1 MSEPTGRPPALDE
14 RLLAVAVELTRL
26 GRRVDELGGTVN
38 ALVAELRGEAA
49 AGVPGGVAEGAL
61 AGPRE
66 APRPSADASRPP
78 VPPRVSRPY
87 TTDPVAT
94 LWTPPSG
101 VSAAPA
107 GGPWGPPPPGF
118 GPPAHQ
124 GFQYAAPIGPRPPTP
139 VERLRGRL
147 SGPALLAVTGA
158 AVTLLGVV
166 LLLVLA
172 ATRGWF
178 SPPGRVAAGAM
189 LGAALVGL
197 ALRLHRRPEARTGAL
212 ALAATGITALY
223 LTVAAATALHALL
236 PEVGGLV
243 AALAVAAGGV
253 VLADR
258 WRSRAL
264 AVGTVVGGALLAPFV
279 ADGPGP
285 LLVALV
291 VVLQA
296 AALPAVVRRGW
307 GVLAATAATAPAL
320 YGLVGPFDPAGE
332 PLGPA
337 VATAAAALVVGL
349 APAVLPERPGRRP
362 APVAAAWVVAAA
374 PLPLLAL
381 AARTDRWPGAGLA
394 LLAAVALLALAIPTG
409 RAAVRLTALAAG
421 SVAVLEATVVAFD
434 GATLDA
440 VLLGEGLV
448 LLAAA
453 ALLRSRPA
461 LLAGG
466 GFAAVGYLGAL
477 AGGLPDP
484 TAVPPSPVPF
494 RGLVLAVL
502 VLAAAVAALVAAGRS
517 RLVRAD
523 ARTAVL
529 WVPLALVA
537 LHGATATVVTAALL
551 VSPDRAGFLAGHAL
565 VTVSWTV
572 AALVLLARGIARPA
586 LRAAGAVL
594 VAAAVGKLVLFDLLA
609 LDGLARVVAFLGAGL
624 VLLAAGH
631 RYARLVAR
639 GADGGRT
646 GGEERGQE

>member
-14 RLLAVAVELTRL
+14 RLLSVALELTRL

-38 ALVAELRGEAA
+38 ALVAELRGGAA
-49 AGVPGGVAEGAL
+49 GGVPGGLAEGSA
-61 AGPRE
+61 AGPAE
-66 APRPSADASRPP
+66 AARPSADASGPP
-78 VPPRVSRPY
+78 VPPRVSRHY
-87 TTDPVAT
+87 TPDPVAT

-101 VSAAPA
+101 VSSAPV
-107 GGPWGPPPPGF
+107 GGPWGPVHP
-118 GPPAHQ
+118 
-124 GFQYAAPIGPRPPTP
+124 GFQYPAPIGPRPPTL

-172 ATRGWF
+172 ASRGWF
-178 SPPGRVAAGAM
+178 SPSGRVAAGAL
-189 LGAALVGL
+189 LGAVLVGL

-212 ALAATGITALY
+212 ALAGTGITTLY
-223 LTVAAATALHALL
+223 LTVAAATALYDLL
-236 PEVGGLV
+236 PDVAGLV

-258 WRSRAL
+258 RRSQAL
-264 AVGTVVGGALLAPFV
+264 AVGTVVGAALLAPFV

-296 AALPAVVRRGW
+296 AAVPAVVRQGW
-307 GVLAATAATAPAL
+307 GGLAATAATAPAL
-320 YGLVGPFDPAGE
+320 YGLVDPYDE
-332 PLGPA
+332 PLVPA
-337 VATAAAALVVGL
+337 IAAAVAALVVGL
-349 APAVLPERPGRRP
+349 VPTPLLDRLLDRPGHRT
-362 APVAAAWVVAAA
+362 APVAVAWVVAAA

-394 LLAAVALLALAIPTG
+394 LLAAVALLALAIPAG

-434 GATLDA
+434 GGTLHA
-440 VLLGEGLV
+440 VLLGEGVVVLV
-448 LLAAA
+448 AAA
-453 ALLRSRPA
+453 VVRSRPA

-466 GFAAVGYLGAL
+466 GFALIGYLGAL
-477 AGGLPDP
+477 AGELPDP
-484 TAVPPSPVPF
+484 TSVPALPVPF

-502 VLAAAVAALVAAGRS
+502 VLAAAVAALVAAGRTG
-517 RLVRAD
+517 LIRAD

-529 WVPLALVA
+529 WGPLALVA
-537 LHGATATVVTAALL
+537 LHGATTTVVTAALL
-551 VSPDRAGFLAGHAL
+551 VSPDRTGFLAGHAL

-572 AALVLLARGIARPA
+572 AALVLLARGITRPA
-586 LRAAGAVL
+586 LRVAGAVL

-609 LDGLARVVAFLGAGL
+609 LDGLARVAAFLGAGL

-631 RYARLVAR
+631 RYARVVAG
-639 GADGGRT
+639 GAAGR
-646 GGEERGQE
+646 EERDQE